1 MNDREER
8 IARNEVISRRI
19 NEGIEDSQER
29 VSTEEYVRMVCECG
43 QADCERVIAVTIR
56 EYEDVRSDPRQ
67 FAVAK
72 NHVIPDVERVLRETD
87 RFIVVQKREGTP
99 ERVAEDSDPRS

>member
-1 MNDREER
+1 
-8 IARNEVISRRI
+8 
-19 NEGIEDSQER
+19 
-29 VSTEEYVRMVCECG
+29 MVCECG
-43 QADCERVIAVTIR
+43 QTDCERVIAITIR

-87 RFIVVQKREGTP
+87 RFVVVQKREGAP